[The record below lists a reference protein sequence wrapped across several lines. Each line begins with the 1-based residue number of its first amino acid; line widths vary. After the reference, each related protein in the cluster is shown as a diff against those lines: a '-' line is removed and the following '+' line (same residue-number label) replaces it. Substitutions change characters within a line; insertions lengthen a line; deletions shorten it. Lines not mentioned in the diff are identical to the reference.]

1 MCKWISYN
9 EEEIIKLTTILGLEI
24 ELQKNQSDTTFED
37 QIYEIIS

>member
-37 QIYEIIS
+37 QTYEIIS